1 MRRTSSGAVAAAL
14 ATVVLAAA
22 ACTDSGDPEPSGG
35 GTSASFGFS
44 GWSVGYLPTAIAIDR
59 LADQGFQIEPVEL
72 GGNPNQLQAAAQGEI
87 DITAIAQQMDAVDQG
102 VPLRFFLG
110 GNSNEFVMVSRADLP
125 TCESLA
131 GRTVGI
137 QSESS
142 FVGQLAIQWQAQTC
156 PTAEPEFTVIE
167 GSENR
172 LAALLQGQL
181 DASPLDL
188 QDWTLLEA
196 ERPGEFAITED
207 FTETHPIL
215 RAVFGASPD
224 WLTDHEQ
231 LATAWIETHLDVYQE
246 IYADPAILEQAA
258 TELLPELDPAAVPD
272 IVAAFVEAQVWP
284 ADGGLQDA
292 DVQATIDFFN
302 ADGEAYQNISSP
314 ADIVDRSYL
323 DAVLAQR
330 D

>member
-1 MRRTSSGAVAAAL
+1 MRRSRSSALVAGL

-22 ACTDSGDPEPSGG
+22 ACTDSDPEPSGG
-35 GTSASFGFS
+35 GDTATFGFS

-59 LADQGFQIEPVEL
+59 LADQGFTIEPVEL

-110 GNSNEFVMVSRADLP
+110 GNSNEFIMVSRAEFP

-137 QSESS
+137 HSESS
-142 FVGQLAIQWQAQTC
+142 FVGQLAIQWQAETC
-156 PTAEPEFTVIE
+156 PDAEHVFTVVE

-181 DASPLDL
+181 DASPIDL
-188 QDWTLLEA
+188 QDWTLLNAEA
-196 ERPGEFAITED
+196 PGEFVITED
-207 FTETHPIL
+207 FTQTHPIM
-215 RAVFGASPD
+215 RAVFGASPE
-224 WLTDHEQ
+224 WLRDNEP

-246 IYADPAILEQAA
+246 IYEDPAILEQAA
-258 TELLPELDPAAVPD
+258 TDLLPEIDPAAVPD
-272 IVAAFVEAQVWP
+272 IVAAFVDAEVWP
-284 ADGGLQDA
+284 ADGGLTEA

-302 ADGEAYQNISSP
+302 ADGEAFQNISSP
-314 ADIVDRSYL
+314 ADVTDRTYL